1 VKLVLTELMEEKYA
15 TLILGLGNDI
25 LTDDGIGPKL
35 VQKLEK
41 DLIQANVVLK
51 TAAVGGLEIIEQIK
65 DYRKVI
71 IIDGIKT
78 TNGVP
83 GTVYHMNTGNYKE
96 TLHLS
101 NFHDL
106 TFLTALELAEQMEI
120 SLPEQIEIL
129 AIEIIED
136 LVFSNKFSQAIAK
149 NYNQIYREVL
159 EAVRKLI

>member
-1 VKLVLTELMEEKYA
+1 VKFVLTELMEEKYA

-71 IIDGIKT
+71 IIDGIKK

-83 GTVYHMNTGNYKE
+83 GTVYHMSTGNYKE

-106 TFLTALELAEQMEI
+106 TFLAALQLAEQMEI
-120 SLPEQIEIL
+120 PTPEQIEIL

-136 LVFSNKFSQAIAK
+136 LVFSNKFSQAIEK
-149 NYNQIYREVL
+149 KYEQIYREVL
-159 EAVRKLI
+159 EEVRKLI